1 MSGFAIFALVLV
13 LLVVVLVVLGVR
25 VVPQG
30 YAYTVE
36 RFGRYTHTLLPGLN
50 FLLPLVDQVGARIN
64 TQETVLDIP
73 SQKIITLDNAIVTS
87 DAVAF
92 YQVID
97 PARAAYEVFNLPNAM
112 TNLVV
117 TNLRSVMGAMALDDV
132 LSKRNEI
139 NDKLLGIIDE
149 ATSPWGVKIVRIEL
163 KDIAPPDDM
172 VVAMARQ
179 MKAEREKRAVI
190 LEAEGHREAAV
201 KRAEGEKAAAI
212 LEAEGRREAAFR
224 DAEARERSAE
234 AEARATALVAG
245 AIGQDGAQ
253 AINYFLGLKYVEAL
267 SAIASAPNNKVT
279 FLPLD
284 AAGVMGAIGG
294 IADIARAGL
303 GAEDAARPAG
313 GPWSGP
319 PPRSTR

>member
-1 MSGFAIFALVLV
+1 MDGLGIFVIVLV
-13 LLVVVLVVLGVR
+13 TLVIILILLGVR

-36 RFGRYTHTLLPGLN
+36 RFGRYTHTLRPGLN
-50 FLLPLVDQVGARIN
+50 FLFPLVDQVGAKMN

-73 SQKIITLDNAIVTS
+73 SQKIITLDNAIVTC

-97 PARAAYEVFNLPNAM
+97 PARAAYEVYNLPNAM
-112 TNLVV
+112 INLVV

-139 NDKLLGIIDE
+139 NDKLLSIIDE
-149 ATSPWGVKIVRIEL
+149 ATSPWGVKVVRIEL

-172 VVAMARQ
+172 VIAMARQ

-234 AEARATALVAG
+234 AEARATTMVSE
-245 AIGQDGAQ
+245 AIGRHGVQ
-253 AINYFLGLKYVEAL
+253 AINYFLGVKYVDAL
-267 SAIASAPNNKVT
+267 STIGAARNNKVT

-284 AAGVMGAIGG
+284 ATGVLGAIGG
-294 IADIARAGL
+294 IAELARGGNQAPDPE
-303 GAEDAARPAG
+303 APPAG
-313 GPWSGP
+313 SGPWGDKK
-319 PPRSTR
+319 T